1 VPIKAVLERIFLHNM
16 DDYIVKD
23 YKMVEVNKFYDLF
36 WKGIKLF
43 YKEKFDGFVE
53 KMRNTMK
60 FLIDGFTE
68 IIVKTKNQMLT
79 KFDDQMKEIKRSLDD
94 AARVINNFNQF
105 NVDQVVKD
113 VLGFA
118 AVGKTDSMCSYLRE
132 AFQGK
137 YKDSLCNL
145 PVKLYKDSMLMKKE
159 I

>member
-1 VPIKAVLERIFLHNM
+1 
-16 DDYIVKD
+16 
-23 YKMVEVNKFYDLF
+23 
-36 WKGIKLF
+36 
-43 YKEKFDGFVE
+43 
-53 KMRNTMK
+53 MK